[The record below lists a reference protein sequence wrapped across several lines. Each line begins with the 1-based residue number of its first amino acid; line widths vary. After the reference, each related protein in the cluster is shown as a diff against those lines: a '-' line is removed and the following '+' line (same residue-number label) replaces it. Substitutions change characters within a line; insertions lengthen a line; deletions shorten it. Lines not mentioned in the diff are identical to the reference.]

1 MDAVQPHYQTV
12 SQYPKYIFHVEN
24 YFVATRDATLRREAN
39 TSELGVPKTHNNQMI
54 EIT

>member
-1 MDAVQPHYQTV
+1 MDGFSHITKQYLNIQNISFTLKIILFQPG
-12 SQYPKYIFHVEN
+12 
-24 YFVATRDATLRREAN
+24 TLRWEAN